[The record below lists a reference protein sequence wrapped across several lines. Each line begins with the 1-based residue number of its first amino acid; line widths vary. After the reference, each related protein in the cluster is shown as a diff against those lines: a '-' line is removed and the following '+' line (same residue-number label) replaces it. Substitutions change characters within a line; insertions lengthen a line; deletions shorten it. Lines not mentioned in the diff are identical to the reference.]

1 MFDSLQILENIRQ
14 NLCNET
20 EEQGS
25 MFLTLKT
32 ANDKLMN
39 GINRAEQLM
48 RTEAWTLSSFM
59 QTQRRNCGK
68 YALDRIQSPIMTNRT
83 LSAVDTNENNP
94 IQELCSRI
102 DCALD
107 KRLLK
112 LETRLDCLTQLDRGC
127 CAHGIWRCSDCKSLS
142 STPRQPRPQLVY
154 KHLDTVGVQT
164 PRSMLHLDLY
174 GEQLQGN
181 KVKNSDGQKSTR
193 SVRMEKKC
201 EKEWNKSELLKVSP
215 TEKPNQ
221 SGEQTDRTNLSSQ
234 ASRPSRNRTL
244 SICTSTESIPTLV
257 DGEFHGT
264 GEKSVGIA
272 MQDEHKLHTPNSDRP
287 PRLDNPS
294 SGRRQSSGTKGSGQ
308 RQLINSISV
317 PPISGLSSAS
327 STERRQRRLRR
338 NSLESSYETIYDA
351 VLKPKNASARSL
363 NWSEVVSQSTNA
375 KVCDYL

>member
-1 MFDSLQILENIRQ
+1 
-14 NLCNET
+14 
-20 EEQGS
+20 
-25 MFLTLKT
+25 
-32 ANDKLMN
+32 
-39 GINRAEQLM
+39 M

-201 EKEWNKSELLKVSP
+201 EKEWNKSELLK
-215 TEKPNQ
+215 
-221 SGEQTDRTNLSSQ
+221 
-234 ASRPSRNRTL
+234 
-244 SICTSTESIPTLV
+244 
-257 DGEFHGT
+257 
-264 GEKSVGIA
+264 
-272 MQDEHKLHTPNSDRP
+272 P

-351 VLKPKNASARSL
+351 VLKPKNESARSL